1 VKTRGGMKKKVEG
14 EKKKVKVTGKVA
26 KIPKMVNSKVEQPKK
41 RILRKCTKKTKQNVN
56 VGSKSARILKK
67 SEKSTDL
74 AILKS
79 PSCVVV
85 YRSGEYEYFR
95 TEAIARKERGSLP
108 ASLVM
113 EYRLFP
119 SERDATVFMNGT
131 SEDQKPA
138 SRKPESRIVTPKKA
152 PDPNANVAIKAL
164 NQVGLGRLESIKFPT
179 KYASYAASQQIL
191 GEPSADSASYLA
203 SLKKSA
209 NLGIVEIRI
218 HIFRFTFGPIPK
230 YQVVT
235 FELFD
240 LKQKKT
246 YWSHHGAKW
255 EQTFQNAKN
264 NGFGDIFD
272 DVCYQFHSFVMRN
285 VTTSTSGLQ
294 NEALLYEGF
303 RSDGSRYQIEEHGL
317 YLLLPFEYTTQQVKD
332 AVNLFGVNACKPVAM
347 DAYDICHPSQNVTL
361 RQHLKPGSGNYW
373 SMLRIA
379 FESEFHIIE
388 ETTLDNM
395 FRDEDI
401 FTFMGTLFNEYGHPR
416 DYGNANLINF
426 AYGRITAHDGKN

>member
-1 VKTRGGMKKKVEG
+1 VKTRGDMKKKVEE

-26 KIPKMVNSKVEQPKK
+26 KIPKKSNSKVEQPKK
-41 RILRKCTKKTKQNVN
+41 RNARKCTKKIKQNDKG
-56 VGSKSARILKK
+56 GSKTPRIIKK
-67 SEKSTDL
+67 SEKSTDS

-85 YRSGEYEYFR
+85 YRGGEYEYFP
-95 TEAIARKERGSLP
+95 TEAMARKKRESLP

-119 SERDATVFMNGT
+119 SEQDAQEFIKG
-131 SEDQKPA
+131 SSGDQKPA
-138 SRKPESRIVTPKKA
+138 SSKPESTIVTPTKA

-164 NQVGLGRLESIKFPT
+164 NKVGFGRLDSIKFPPD
-179 KYASYAASQQIL
+179 AAYAASKQIL
-191 GEPSADSASYLA
+191 GEPSADSANYLA

-209 NLGIVEIRI
+209 NLGLVEIRI
-218 HIFRFTFGPIPK
+218 HIFKFTFGPIPK
-230 YQVVT
+230 FQVIT

-240 LKQKKT
+240 IKQQKT
-246 YWSHHGAKW
+246 YWCHHGAKW
-255 EQTFQNAKN
+255 ELTFQNAKGK
-264 NGFGDIFD
+264 GFDGMYD
-272 DVCYQFHSFVMRN
+272 DVCYKFHSFVMRD

-294 NEALLYEGF
+294 NEPLIYEGS
-303 RSDGSRYQIEEHGL
+303 RSDGSKYQIEEYGL
-317 YLLLPFEYTTQQVKD
+317 YLFLPFEYTTEQVKD
-332 AVNLFGVNACKPVAM
+332 AIKLFGVNACKSVAM
-347 DAYDICHPSQNVTL
+347 EAYDICHVSQNVTL

-379 FESEFHIIE
+379 FESEFHIVE

-401 FTFMGTLFNEYGHPR
+401 FKFMGALFNEYGHPR